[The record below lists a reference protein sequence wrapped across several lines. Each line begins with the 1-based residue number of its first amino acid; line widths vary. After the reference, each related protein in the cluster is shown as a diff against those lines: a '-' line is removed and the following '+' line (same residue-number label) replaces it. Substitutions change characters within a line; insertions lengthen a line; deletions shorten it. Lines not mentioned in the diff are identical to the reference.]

1 MVRRP
6 RAWPAPSFLADAA
19 YGRTSKCSLRSP
31 ARPRRPGGGHSQA
44 PAPRLP
50 GSQQEEGA
58 PPPAIVGRGSA
69 SPRTL
74 WGQAGAGAGTSGEA
88 GDRLRSPGPR
98 APSASPGLR
107 AHARPAHGCWP
118 HAWMGSG
125 RLALLP
131 ESGFLTRRLWT
142 LSFLTQV
149 SLGLYKSDSSSLPGL
164 SGSAKPRG
172 TSAASS
178 RRLAGRHFRPF
189 LHPGV
194 AAGGW
199 RSPRRRVAWVH
210 AAVRPLPV
218 RPPGA
223 GAGGRAAEEQLHR
236 SPQTRAPTSPPR
248 ASGLSKGPEREAP
261 EDRGPRQRA
270 GFSRRRETCP
280 RIITSAWDPAQATAS
295 DRQRNK
301 APPRHGT
308 HVRVHVCIH
317 VCVHDCEHT
326 RVHAE
331 MHMRV

>member
-1 MVRRP
+1 MWDGQEATSGARAILPGWRRVRPHVQMLAQKPSTPPTPRWCPQPGPCPQASRVAAGRRRP
-6 RAWPAPSFLADAA
+6 SPGHR
-19 YGRTSKCSLRSP
+19 RSGLCLCP
-31 ARPRRPGGGHSQA
+31 DTVA
-44 PAPRLP
+44 
-50 GSQQEEGA
+50 
-58 PPPAIVGRGSA
+58 
-69 SPRTL
+69 
-74 WGQAGAGAGTSGEA
+74 QAGAGAGGEA

-98 APSASPGLR
+98 APSASLGLR

-131 ESGFLTRRLWT
+131 ESGFLTRRPWT

-178 RRLAGRHFRPF
+178 RRPAGRHFRPF

-210 AAVRPLPV
+210 AAVGPLPV

-223 GAGGRAAEEQLHR
+223 GAGGRASVEQLHR

-248 ASGLSKGPEREAP
+248 ASRLSKGPEREAP
-261 EDRGPRQRA
+261 EDRGQR
-270 GFSRRRETCP
+270 P
-280 RIITSAWDPAQATAS
+280 TAE
-295 DRQRNK
+295 
-301 APPRHGT
+301 GG
-308 HVRVHVCIH
+308 I
-317 VCVHDCEHT
+317 
-326 RVHAE
+326 
-331 MHMRV
+331 